1 MTSRYRCDALTNR
14 AMKPL
19 VHFWT
24 PSPITQRRGEK
35 GQDHLS
41 AHARAK
47 PIVAHTTSTWLF
59 YREIQKLGRKLFQHA
74 SGKNVGERSY
84 DAEKTCQTEL
94 REYYCKVCGITTP
107 INARAVIS
115 NPAQTKK
122 VTGKKVFAAITRGH
136 KIVSS
141 GSRTRG
147 IFVISAFSCRVPVS

>member
-1 MTSRYRCDALTNR
+1 
-14 AMKPL
+14 MKPL

-115 NPAQTKK
+115 NPAGKTNL
-122 VTGKKVFAAITRGH
+122 GKKFQAYS
-136 KIVSS
+136 KY
-141 GSRTRG
+141 G
-147 IFVISAFSCRVPVS
+147 IVPVLFTRYLRSFEASVILPS